1 MAHLVYCT
9 FCPSFTDPPNKKNLF
24 QGEGVMKHWRIFLI
38 LAVGIIA
45 SVAFVYSCGGGGGG
59 GDGDGNGGPGDTNL
73 VGTWME
79 IESEDPCESTWDASY
94 TYETLKF
101 NDTGTW
107 EAEMCPSE
115 SWSGDA
121 WYCDVPLEDT
131 SGTWSSYGDTLSLNG
146 SDAQYSIADTILT
159 LHDYEIWPCPGGDL
173 PGDVKYG
180 WYEGCAGG
188 ALNNLL
194 IGDYMNFV
202 FEYRDEGG
210 GGARL
215 CDVTADGVGN
225 ATANA
230 FEIQFDILP
239 FPGAQHLC
247 YAINS
252 DRTMSIGPGTAGPIV
267 TTLGIISGDGSL
279 LALTDA
285 DGGPTMRDVDF
296 GVHIAKSSMAGTAG
310 VAGNFVVGQI
320 EGEGWVSRIGV
331 TIDTNGTSGTWEILA
346 SENQGQ
352 VGSSGSLAF
361 SFSSDSTFTV
371 NVGGTVMEGIISPD
385 RNVFAWGDTIWPR
398 HMAVG
403 VRMSSAGTPD
413 GIGDY
418 VINQMGTWAP
428 ATTADTYVSRID
440 LTTGIGTF
448 DYQVTANS
456 LGPLDSGT
464 GIAYSV
470 SADGT
475 VRFPGNTGWVA
486 NLSPDGKV
494 MVLVDA
500 DPATANDVHMG
511 VAIKQ

>member
-1 MAHLVYCT
+1 MRHLRV
-9 FCPSFTDPPNKKNLF
+9 
-24 QGEGVMKHWRIFLI
+24 FLI
-38 LAVGIIA
+38 LAVGIA
-45 SVAFVYSCGGGGGG
+45 AGAAFIYSCGGGGG
-59 GDGDGNGGPGDTNL
+59 GDGDGNGSPGDSNL

-79 IESEDPCESTWDASY
+79 IESEDPCKSTWDASY

-101 NDTGTW
+101 NDNGTW
-107 EAEMCPSE
+107 DAEICPSE

-121 WYCDVPLEDT
+121 WYCDVALEGI
-131 SGTWSSYGDTLSLNG
+131 SGNWSSSGSTLYLNG
-146 SDAQYSIADTILT
+146 ASGQYSISGDILT
-159 LHDYEIWPCPGGDL
+159 LYDSEAWPCPGGDL

-194 IGDYMNFV
+194 IGGYMSFV
-202 FEYRDEGG
+202 FTKRDEGG
-210 GGARL
+210 GSARYY
-215 CDVTADGVGN
+215 DVTADGVGN
-225 ATANA
+225 ATADA
-230 FEIQFDILP
+230 FQMQFDD
-239 FPGAQHLC
+239 FPDPGSQHLC
-247 YAINS
+247 YAVNN

-267 TTLGIISGDGSL
+267 TTHGIISGDGSL

-285 DGGPTMRDVDF
+285 DGGPAMRDVDF

-310 VAGNFVVGQI
+310 IGGSFIVGQI
-320 EGEGWVSRIGV
+320 EGEGQVSRIGV
-331 TIDTNGTSGTWEILA
+331 TIDTDAASGTWEILA
-346 SENQGQ
+346 SENLWQ
-352 VGSSGSLAF
+352 VGSTGSLAF
-361 SFSSDSTFTV
+361 AFSSDSTFTV

-428 ATTADTYVSRID
+428 ATTSDSYVSRTD
-440 LTTGIGTF
+440 LTIGVNTF
-448 DYQVTANS
+448 DFQVTANS
-456 LGPLDSGT
+456 LGPLNSGT
-464 GIAYSV
+464 GIAYSI

-500 DPATANDVHMG
+500 DPATANDVHIG